1 MLKVALINIDAFLM
15 MSANSVAPDILKIRI
30 FLLKG
35 YDLTVSIH
43 DVSNK
48 VLSRDSNDIVNVDM
62 WPK

>member
-15 MSANSVAPDILKIRI
+15 MSANSVAPDLLKIRI

-62 WPK
+62 

>member
-1 MLKVALINIDAFLM
+1 MLKIALINIDAFLM
-15 MSANSVAPDILKIRI
+15 MSANSVAPDLLKIRI

-62 WPK
+62 